1 MSHAA
6 LNKWGPDA
14 VSIGLREI
22 STVIVLGHPADV
34 IADVAVLPE

>member
-6 LNKWGPDA
+6 STKWGTDA
-14 VSIGLREI
+14 VSIGLCEI
-22 STVIVLGHPADV
+22 STVIVVGNPADV